1 VSLHPLTF
9 FVVDDAGNVIE
20 DALLELEGDPDVF
33 DDETGTGLIDPAS
46 RLTDDEGVFDCWAL
60 PGVYRWRST
69 AEGVSS
75 QWRYVQLTADGVQGE
90 KGDPGEKG
98 DKGDK
103 GDTGAPGATTGD
115 VHYDHVQGTA
125 EEVWHITHNLGKYP
139 SVTVLDSAGSEV
151 EGQVDH
157 IDTNSLTVT
166 FTGAM
171 SGNASLN

>member
-1 VSLHPLTF
+1 MTLHPLTF
-9 FVVDDAGNVIE
+9 YVADEAGNAVE
-20 DALLELEGDPDVF
+20 DALVELEGDPDVYE
-33 DDETGTGLIDPAS
+33 DETGVSVIDPAL
-46 RLTDDEGVFDCWAL
+46 RLTDDEGVFDCWAPAGL
-60 PGVYRWRST
+60 YRWRSHS
-69 AEGVSS
+69 AGVSS
-75 QWRYVQLTADGVQGE
+75 QWRYVELTADGVQ
-90 KGDPGEKG
+90 GEKG

-103 GDTGAPGATTGD
+103 GDTGPAGPPGATTGD

-125 EEVWHITHNLGKYP
+125 EEVWHITHNLGKFP
-139 SVTVLDSAGSEV
+139 SVTVLDSAKSEV